1 MMARQRDLPPR
12 LARWLLQR
20 SLAGRTRSAVLGDL
34 DEEFAA
40 FILPRRGRRGAR
52 RWYWRQAILSIVAC
66 LREPAEMELE
76 PAERLKLSE
85 ILLRDRPGVFA
96 DIRAAVRFCWRS
108 PLLST
113 TVVLTLALGIGVN
126 TAVFS
131 VLNASYFKTLPI
143 AHPDRLVSIDS
154 KNRGSFSYP
163 EYQNLR
169 DLPGLAA
176 LVAGGRTTTILG
188 SPREKPKP
196 MERVVIEM
204 VSPNYFDA
212 INVSGAVRG
221 RLFSERDGAANA
233 PPIVVVSDAGW
244 RNRFSADPAV
254 VGTTVRL
261 HRGLFTIVGVAPA
274 RFSGLQIGYSPDFWV
289 PLTQASSIDG
299 NVQMLGDRSFWLGLA
314 GVLERAGTESTVR
327 KALDNRWR
335 AEGRDD
341 ASEVRLIPRGHEWYA
356 PAPEGRL
363 RLIALFTILILA
375 IACLNVSTLF
385 STTVHERQKE
395 LAIRASLGAG
405 RPRLL
410 RQLLAEH
417 VLLAAVAGVL
427 GGFLGSSLAHALAPA
442 MASEFTPGDLD
453 VTADVTVVVFT
464 FVLSVLAAAS
474 VGVLPALR
482 WSQVNPLSTLQSNAS
497 GTGRR
502 FGSSALWFLIPWQVA
517 LGTVLLGSAGLLVK
531 TVQQLKLGIQAT
543 APERVWFADLK
554 SDSVGQSAARI
565 DDFQTRFR
573 RHLATVPGVEAV
585 GLGSGRPLVSLRR
598 GPLRVEGMTTVPDTK
613 PMPWGPPPPPP
624 PRGTVGPPIR
634 LWLVSPNYVTPG
646 YFAALALP
654 MRRGRDFTDA
664 DGARAPRVAIVN
676 ETLAQR
682 AFGESNPIGRRIAFS
697 PIGPFDIEIVGVV
710 RDLRYEHLRE
720 AAPDGI
726 FFPLAQIPKGETDAR
741 TATGGDEPM
750 DLTAMIRMREGQ
762 RMTRDLLLQQ
772 TLQFDAELFVDRIRT
787 FDEEA
792 DGALSEERVLAG
804 LGSLLGMAALALI
817 VVGLYGTMTA
827 AVIRSRRELGIRL
840 ALGARPRSLRIMVV
854 TRCVAVAIA
863 GLVVGLPLAYGAT
876 KTFAHLLYGVEPLD
890 PLVSIVTIA
899 VVLGTALA
907 AASVPAW
914 RASRVDP
921 VIALRAE

>member
-1 MMARQRDLPPR
+1 MMAGRQEAPPR
-12 LARWLLQR
+12 LARWLLHR
-20 SLAGRTRSAVLGDL
+20 ALAGRTRSAVLGDL

-40 FILPRRGRRGAR
+40 FILPQQGRRAAR
-52 RWYWRQAILSIVAC
+52 RWYWRQAIASIVAC
-66 LREPAEMELE
+66 LREPAETAIE
-76 PAERLKLSE
+76 PPERLSLRE
-85 ILLRDRPGVFA
+85 ALFRDRSGFA
-96 DIRAAVRFCWRS
+96 TDIRAAVRFCGRS

-113 TVVLTLALGIGVN
+113 TAVLTLALGIGVN

-131 VLNASYFKTLPI
+131 VLNATYLKALPI

-154 KNRGSFSYP
+154 KDRGSFSYP
-163 EYQNLR
+163 EYQSLR
-169 DLPGLAA
+169 DVPGLQA
-176 LVAGGRTTTILG
+176 VIAGGRTSTILG
-188 SPREKPKP
+188 SPREKSRP

-204 VSPNYFDA
+204 VTANYFDA
-212 INVSGAVRG
+212 IGASGHVRG
-221 RLFSERDGAANA
+221 RLFSERDGSTDAS
-233 PPIVVVSDAGW
+233 PVVVVSDTAW
-244 RNRFSADPAV
+244 RNRFSADPDI
-254 VGTTVRL
+254 VGRPVRL
-261 HRGLFTIVGVAPA
+261 HRGVFTVVGVAPA
-274 RFSGLQIGYSPDFWV
+274 GFSGLQIGYSPDFWV

-314 GVLERAGTESTVR
+314 GVLVRADTLTTVR
-327 KALDNRWR
+327 EALDSRWR

-341 ASEVRLIPRGHEWYA
+341 ASDVRLIPRGNEWYA
-356 PAPEGRL
+356 PAPERRL

-417 VLLAAVAGVL
+417 VLLAAVGGVI
-427 GGFLGSSLAHALAPA
+427 GGFLGSSLARALAPA

-453 VTADVTVVVFT
+453 VTADVNVVLFT
-464 FVLSVLAAAS
+464 FAVSLLAAAS
-474 VGVLPALR
+474 VGVLPAFR
-482 WSQVNPLSTLQSNAS
+482 WSHVNPLSTLQSGAS

-502 FGSSALWFLIPWQVA
+502 FGSGALWFLIPWQVA

-531 TVQQLKLGIQAT
+531 TVQQLKLGIQTT
-543 APERVWFADLK
+543 APERVWFADVK
-554 SDSVGQSAARI
+554 SDSVGQSTARI
-565 DDFQTRFR
+565 DDFQARLR

-585 GLGSGRPLVSLRR
+585 GLGSGRPLVSVRR
-598 GPLRVEGMTTVPDTK
+598 GPLRVEGMTTVPDSK

-624 PRGTVGPPIR
+624 PRGAGAPPER
-634 LWLVSPNYVTPG
+634 LWIVSQNYVTPG

-654 MRRGRDFTDA
+654 MRRGRDFSEV
-664 DGARAPRVAIVN
+664 DGAHAARVAIVN
-676 ETLAQR
+676 ETLAER
-682 AFGESNPIGRRIAFS
+682 AFGASNPIGRRVAFS
-697 PIGPFDIEIVGVV
+697 PTGPFDIEIVGVV

-726 FFPLAQIPKGETDAR
+726 FFPLAQIPKEETESK

-750 DLTAMIRMREGQ
+750 DLTAIVRMREGQ

-772 TLQFDAELFVDRIRT
+772 ALQFDSELFVDRIRT

-792 DGALSEERVLAG
+792 NGALSEERVLAA
-804 LGSLLGMAALALI
+804 LGSLLGIAALALI

-854 TRCVAVAIA
+854 TRCVTVAIA

-890 PLVSIVTIA
+890 PVVSILTIA
-899 VVLGTALA
+899 VVLGTAVA